1 MKKRNTTLKMI
12 LAAMFLALAYV
23 MPFITGNIPNVGA
36 MLLPMHIPVI
46 LCGFICGAPW
56 GLVVGVVAPLLRSL
70 TLGMPPLFPV
80 AVAMAFELA
89 VYGMMSGFLYRLLPK
104 KKINIC
110 VSLVTS
116 MILGRVVWGVVQF
129 CCMGFNTEKFPL
141 SAFWAG
147 AVVNA
152 LPGIVLQIV
161 FIPLIIVIL
170 ENTKIM
176 EKIK

>member
-1 MKKRNTTLKMI
+1 
-12 LAAMFLALAYV
+12 
-23 MPFITGNIPNVGA
+23 
-36 MLLPMHIPVI
+36 
-46 LCGFICGAPW
+46 
-56 GLVVGVVAPLLRSL
+56 
-70 TLGMPPLFPV
+70 
-80 AVAMAFELA
+80 
-89 VYGMMSGFLYRLLPK
+89 
-104 KKINIC
+104 
-110 VSLVTS
+110 
-116 MILGRVVWGVVQF
+116 
-129 CCMGFNTEKFPL
+129 MGFNTEKFPL

>member
-1 MKKRNTTLKMI
+1 
-12 LAAMFLALAYV
+12 
-23 MPFITGNIPNVGA
+23 
-36 MLLPMHIPVI
+36 
-46 LCGFICGAPW
+46 
-56 GLVVGVVAPLLRSL
+56 
-70 TLGMPPLFPV
+70 MPPLFPT
-80 AVAMAFELA
+80 AISMAFELA

-110 VSLVTS
+110 ISLVTS
-116 MILGRVVWGVVQF
+116 MILGRAVWGVVQF

-161 FIPLIIVIL
+161 FIPLVIVIL